1 MRGIAVPVLAAF
13 AFSAA
18 GAPHAST
25 PLLLQ
30 TPTLSQT
37 QVVFAYADDLWI
49 APRSGGEARVL
60 VRAGNG
66 AGSGA
71 RSPRF
76 APDGSRVAYSA
87 RVNGNVDVYVVAAAG
102 GEPKR
107 LTWHPGDDT
116 VAGWTP
122 DGGRV
127 LFASHREAAN
137 DSGKLYTVA
146 LDGGPQTA
154 LPLARAEGGAYS
166 PDGSG
171 IAYEPDFQWEPDW
184 RGYRG
189 GQTTPIWIAQLSDSS
204 ITRIPRDNSNDRNPM
219 WVGGTVYFLSDRDGP
234 STLYA
239 YDVKTAQVSRAV
251 ENSGFP
257 IDAAAAGPG
266 AIVYAQ
272 MGTLHLYDLAAHT
285 SHPLDVHVADDGA
298 RLAAH
303 FEDVGKHI
311 DNAALSPT
319 GARALFEAHGEILS
333 VPAEKGDA
341 RNLTRT
347 PGVAERDPAWSPDG
361 KSIAYFSDASGEYAL
376 QVRGQDGLGAV
387 RSIALGEPPSF
398 FYSPQWSPDSKRIAY
413 RDKRLNLWLV
423 DLEHGVPQ
431 KVDSDRFDTPLHEF
445 DTAWSPDSQWLTYT
459 KQLANHLRA
468 VFVYSLASRKATQV
482 TDGMSDC
489 LYPNFDKNGKY
500 LYFTASTDVGLSP
513 GWLDMTSNAHPVTR
527 SVYVAVLRKDLPSP
541 IAPESDE
548 DKGVAAAGE
557 KDTDDKKDANKNAKA
572 TAVTIDFDGILQRT
586 LALPIAPA
594 NYVGLVAGKS
604 GELFLQQAAQIPL
617 EEEPVTLQ
625 KFELEKRKTEKLLD
639 GVNRF
644 VLSFDGGKMLFAR
657 KDDWHIV
664 KTDAAPKDGGE
675 GKIVTDAMKVQVDPR
690 QEWAQMYRE
699 VWRIERDFFYDPNY
713 HGLDLAAAATYFEPY
728 LAGIGSRGDLDVLFR
743 RMLAYLSVG
752 HMFVNSPRDEDAPK
766 IEIGLLGA
774 DYAIEH
780 DRYRFAR
787 IYDGENWNPD
797 LHAPL
802 TQPGVEVKT
811 GEYLLAVNGREL
823 HARDDVYAAFE
834 ETVGKQTVLRVAGD
848 AAGTAARNVTVV
860 PVKEEKG
867 LRHLAWLEGNRRKVD
882 ELSGGK
888 LAYVHLPDTQNGGF
902 TSFNRYFFAQ
912 TDKRGALIDERYNHG
927 GQLADYIVDYL
938 RRPPMTRITSREGE
952 TYTEPTQ
959 AIFGPKAMLI
969 NQFSGSG
976 GDALP
981 WYFKRMGVGP
991 LIGKRTWG
999 GLVGISG
1006 YPPLIDGGGVTAPR
1020 WALSGLKGEWEVEN
1034 RGIAPD
1040 IEVDDDP
1047 QLARAGHDAQL
1058 ERAVAILMK
1067 DLAEHP
1073 VPTYATPAYPD
1084 FKPILPAAAKP

>member
-1 MRGIAVPVLAAF
+1 MRAVAVPALACFVLSVAA
-13 AFSAA
+13 ASRAA
-18 GAPHAST
+18 P

-30 TPTLSQT
+30 TPTISQT

-49 APRSGGEARVL
+49 APRDGGDARVL
-60 VRAGNG
+60 VHGDEQAGHPQF
-66 AGSGA
+66 S
-71 RSPRF
+71 
-76 APDGSRVAYSA
+76 PDGSRVAYSA
-87 RVNGNVDVYVVAAAG
+87 SVGGNVDVYVVAAAG

-107 LTWHPGDDT
+107 LTWHPGSD
-116 VAGWTP
+116 VVVGWTP
-122 DGGRV
+122 DGSRV

-146 LDGGPQTA
+146 LGGGPQTP
-154 LPLARAEGGAYS
+154 LPLARAEAGAYS
-166 PDGSG
+166 PDASG

-189 GQTTPIWIAQLSDSS
+189 GQTTPIWIAKLSDSS
-204 ITRIPRDNSNDRNPM
+204 IVRIPRDNSTDRNPM
-219 WVGGTVYFLSDRDGP
+219 WVGDTVYFLSDRDGA

-239 YDVKTAQVSRAV
+239 YDMKSAQVSRLI
-251 ENSGFP
+251 ENDGFP
-257 IDAAAAGPG
+257 IDAASAGPG

-272 MGTLHLYDLAAHT
+272 MGTLHLYDLATHA
-285 SHPLDVHVADDGA
+285 SRALDVHVADDGA
-298 RLAAH
+298 RLAAR
-303 FEDVGKHI
+303 FEEVGKHI

-319 GARALFEAHGEILS
+319 GARAVFEAHGDILS
-333 VPAEKGDA
+333 VPAEKGDV

-347 PGVAERDPAWSPDG
+347 PGAAERDPSWSPDG

-376 QVRGQDGLGAV
+376 HVRSQDGLGAV
-387 RSIALGEPPSF
+387 RAIALGEPPSF
-398 FYSPQWSPDSKRIAY
+398 FYSPLWSPDGKRIAY
-413 RDKRLNLWLV
+413 RDKRMNLWLV
-423 DLEHGVPQ
+423 DLDHPAPQ

-445 DTAWSPDSQWLTYT
+445 DTVWSPDSQWLTYT
-459 KQLANHLRA
+459 KQLPNHLRA
-468 VFVYSLASRKATQV
+468 VFVYSLVSRKATQV

-513 GWLDMTSNAHPVTR
+513 GWLDMTSDAHPVTR
-527 SVYVAVLRKDLPSP
+527 SVYVAVLRKGLPSP

-548 DKGVAAAGE
+548 DKGAGASAD
-557 KDTDDKKDANKNAKA
+557 KDDKKDEKKDAKPA
-572 TAVTIDFDGILQRT
+572 AVAIDFDGILQRT
-586 LALPIAPA
+586 LALPIPPA

-604 GELFLQQAAQIPL
+604 GELFLQQAAQVPHDDD
-617 EEEPVTLQ
+617 PVSVQ
-625 KFELEKRKTEKLLD
+625 KFDLEKRKVDKLLD

-644 VLSFDGGKMLFAR
+644 AVSFDGSKMLFAR

-664 KTDAAPKDGGE
+664 KTEAAPKDGAE
-675 GKIVTDAMKVQVDPR
+675 GKIATEAMKVQVDPR

-699 VWRIERDFFYDPNY
+699 VWRIERDFFYDPHF
-713 HGLDLAAAATYFEPY
+713 HGLDLAAASKHFEPY

-752 HMFVNSPRDEDAPK
+752 HMFVNSPHDEDATK
-766 IEIGLLGA
+766 VEIGLLGA
-774 DYAIEH
+774 DYAIDR
-780 DRYRFAR
+780 DRYRFAH

-802 TQPGVEVKT
+802 TQPGVDVKA
-811 GEYLLAVNGREL
+811 GDYLLAVNGREL
-823 HARDDVYAAFE
+823 HARDDVYSLFE
-834 ETVGKQTVLRVAGD
+834 DTVGKQTVLRVAGD
-848 AAGTAARNVTVV
+848 AAGTGARNVTVV
-860 PVKEEKG
+860 PVKEEHG
-867 LRHLAWLEGNRRKVD
+867 LRHLAWLEANRRKVD

-912 TDKRGALIDERYNHG
+912 TDRQGAVIDERYNHG

-938 RRPPMTRITSREGE
+938 RRPPMTRIVSREGE
-952 TYTEPTQ
+952 AYTEPTQ

-999 GLVGISG
+999 GLVGIGG

-1020 WALSGLKGEWEVEN
+1020 WALSGIKGEWEVEN
-1034 RGIAPD
+1034 HGIAPD
-1040 IEVDDDP
+1040 IDVDDDP

-1058 ERAVAILMK
+1058 ERAVAYLMK
-1067 DLAEHP
+1067 ELADHP
-1073 VPTYATPAYPD
+1073 APVYATPPYPD
-1084 FKPILPAAAKP
+1084 FKPVLPPLPSH

>member
-1 MRGIAVPVLAAF
+1 MRAIAVPALACLAL
-13 AFSAA
+13 SAVA
-18 GAPHAST
+18 VSHAAP

-30 TPTLSQT
+30 TPTISQT

-49 APRSGGEARVL
+49 APRDGGDARVL
-60 VRAGNG
+60 VHADEQAGHPHF
-66 AGSGA
+66 S
-71 RSPRF
+71 
-76 APDGSRVAYSA
+76 PDGSRVAYSA
-87 RVNGNVDVYVVAAAG
+87 SVAGNVDVYVVAAAG

-107 LTWHPGDDT
+107 LTWHPGRDI

-122 DGGRV
+122 DGSRV
-127 LFASHREAAN
+127 LFSSHREAAN

-146 LDGGPQTA
+146 LGGGPQA
-154 LPLARAEGGAYS
+154 PLPLARAEAGAYS
-166 PDGSG
+166 ADASG

-189 GQTTPIWIAQLSDSS
+189 GQTTPIWIAKLSDSS
-204 ITRIPRDNSNDRNPM
+204 IVRIPRDNSSDRNPM
-219 WVGGTVYFLSDRDGP
+219 WVGDTVYFLSDRDGA

-239 YDVKTAQVSRAV
+239 YDVKSGQVSRLV
-251 ENSGFP
+251 ENDGFP
-257 IDAAAAGPG
+257 IDAASAGPG
-266 AIVYAQ
+266 AIVYTQ
-272 MGTLHLYDLAAHT
+272 MGTLHLYDLATHA
-285 SHPLDVHVADDGA
+285 SRALDVRVADDGA

-303 FEDVGKHI
+303 FEEVGKHV

-319 GARALFEAHGEILS
+319 GARAVFEAHGDLLS
-333 VPAEKGDA
+333 VPAEKGDV

-347 PGVAERDPAWSPDG
+347 PGAAERDPAWSPDG

-376 QVRGQDGLGAV
+376 HVRSQDGLAAV
-387 RSIALGEPPSF
+387 RAIALGEPPSF
-398 FYSPQWSPDSKRIAY
+398 FYSPRWSPDSKRIAY

-423 DLEHGVPQ
+423 DLDHPTPQ
-431 KVDSDRFDTPLHEF
+431 KIDSDRFDTPLHEF

-459 KQLANHLRA
+459 KQLPNHLRA

-513 GWLDMTSNAHPVTR
+513 GWLDMTSDAHPVTR
-527 SVYVAVLRKDLPSP
+527 SVYVAVLRKGLPSP

-548 DKGVAAAGE
+548 DKGAAASGD
-557 KDTDDKKDANKNAKA
+557 KDKDDKKDEKKDAKA
-572 TAVTIDFDGILQRT
+572 ASVAIDFDGILQRT
-586 LALPIAPA
+586 LALPIPPA

-604 GELFLQQAAQIPL
+604 GELFFQQAAQVPH
-617 EEEPVTLQ
+617 EDDPVTVQ
-625 KFELEKRKTEKLLD
+625 KFDLEKRKTDKLLD
-639 GVNRF
+639 GVNHF
-644 VLSFDGGKMLFAR
+644 AVSFDGSKMLFAR

-664 KTDAAPKDGGE
+664 KTEAAPKDGAE
-675 GKIVTDAMKVQVDPR
+675 GKIATDAMKVQVDPR

-699 VWRIERDFFYDPNY
+699 VWRIERDFFYDPHF
-713 HGLDLAAAATYFEPY
+713 HGLDLAAASKHFEPY
-728 LAGIGSRGDLDVLFR
+728 LAGIGSRGDLDVLFQ

-752 HMFVNSPRDEDAPK
+752 HMFVNSPHDEDATK

-780 DRYRFAR
+780 ERYRFAH

-802 TQPGVEVKT
+802 TQPGVDVKT
-811 GEYLLAVNGREL
+811 GDYLLAVNGREL
-823 HARDDVYAAFE
+823 HARDDVYALFE
-834 ETVGKQTVLRVAGD
+834 DTVGKQTVLRVAGD
-848 AAGTAARNVTVV
+848 AAGTGARNVTVV
-860 PVKEEKG
+860 PVKEEHG
-867 LRHLAWLEGNRRKVD
+867 LRHLAWLEANRRKVD

-888 LAYVHLPDTQNGGF
+888 LAYVHLPDTQDGGF

-912 TDKRGALIDERYNHG
+912 TDRQGAVIDERYNHG

-938 RRPPMTRITSREGE
+938 RRPPMTRIVSREGE
-952 TYTEPTQ
+952 AYTEPTQ

-981 WYFKRMGVGP
+981 WYFKRMSVGP

-999 GLVGISG
+999 GLVGIGG

-1034 RGIAPD
+1034 HGIAPD
-1040 IEVDDDP
+1040 IDVEDDP
-1047 QLARAGHDAQL
+1047 QAALAGHDAQL
-1058 ERAVAILMK
+1058 ERAVAYLMK
-1067 DLAEHP
+1067 ELADHP
-1073 VPTYATPAYPD
+1073 APVYATPPYPD
-1084 FKPILPAAAKP
+1084 FKPVLPPLPAH